1 MGAGA
6 GGAATFVVTKQS
18 DADGACDVADCAL
31 REAVLAANA
40 SPGADTILLPAG
52 TYQLSIQG
60 SVENNSLTGDLDVR
74 DELEILGDPQAP
86 TTIVGEGTDRVLHI
100 LSSSLSISD
109 LTITGGLA
117 GPSGGGVRSSNSD
130 LTVIN
135 CTIRGNSTSEDG
147 GGIYHTLGFLA
158 VIDSTITGNAA
169 GEDGLGGGINSVGI
183 GNNPANVSVVNSTIS
198 GNSALSGGG
207 IFAFS
212 GNHVILR
219 NSTIANNTAS
229 FRGEAFANQ
238 FSPAP
243 TFANTLFVGSC
254 AILSNPP
261 VSLGGN
267 VESPG
272 DSCQLPD
279 TDRYGVPDPG
289 IAGLADNGGPT
300 WTHAL
305 LPGSLA
311 IDTAV
316 DGECPETDQRG
327 FARPFDGDEDMI
339 ATCDVGAYELQGS
352 QSAVDVP
359 ALSPMG
365 WTAFVL
371 LLAAAALARLRR
383 RWRAPSGLPS
393 SRNSCWPRSATS
405 ETRRAASAPAGR
417 AGQSQGDRVTGRC

>member
-1 MGAGA
+1 
-6 GGAATFVVTKQS
+6 
-18 DADGACDVADCAL
+18 
-31 REAVLAANA
+31 VLAANA
-40 SPGADTILLPAG
+40 APGKDTIVLAGG

-60 SVENNSLTGDLDVR
+60 SAENLSLTGDLDVR
-74 DELEILGDPQAP
+74 DDLEVFGDETSPTIVLGD
-86 TTIVGEGTDRVLHI
+86 GSDRVLQAI
-100 LSSSLSISD
+100 STSLLISH
-109 LTITGGLA
+109 LTITGGASFASGGGIRASVGTLTILNSTIRDNSTQQDGGGIFFGVGTLTLTDSTVDGNSA
-117 GPSGGGVRSSNSD
+117 GELGFGGGLHVDGITATNLVLTNSTVSGNSAYSGGGVFALFD
-130 LTVIN
+130 V
-135 CTIRGNSTSEDG
+135 DV
-147 GGIYHTLGFLA
+147 A
-158 VIDSTITGNAA
+158 ITN
-169 GEDGLGGGINSVGI
+169 
-183 GNNPANVSVVNSTIS
+183 T
-198 GNSALSGGG
+198 
-207 IFAFS
+207 
-212 GNHVILR
+212 
-219 NSTIANNTAS
+219 TIANNTAS